1 MAGRILVVDDDES
14 VRAVIGVLLERDH
27 EVVLVPDGRSALR
40 AIEEQDFDVALL
52 DYELPDMKGTEV
64 GFVLRQRSPRV
75 KVIVF
80 SAVQESA
87 DKIDPIWADVV
98 LSKTDVGELPKV
110 VAKVIRWNIDS
121 DVWLMAHPRRW
132 PTPRYLPLRRNGD
145 GAVTGF
151 LRSLG
156 DSTAPVVYLLADW
169 PVPEGYFGRST
180 PHYDYGDFEMLVAD
194 GWRIASPLSSAE
206 LRDRR
211 AGARSTR

>member
-1 MAGRILVVDDDES
+1 MTGRILVVDDDES
-14 VRAVIGVLLERDH
+14 VRAVIGVLLARDND
-27 EVVLVPDGRSALR
+27 VVLVPNGGSALT
-40 AIEEQDFDVALL
+40 AIEEQDFDVAVL

-87 DKIDPIWADVV
+87 GKIDPIWADVF

-110 VAKVIRWNIDS
+110 VEKVIGWNTES
-121 DVWLMAHPRRW
+121 DAWLMAHPRRW
-132 PTPRYLPLRRNGD
+132 PTPRYLPLRRNGN
-145 GAVTGF
+145 GSVTGF

-156 DSTAPVVYLLADW
+156 DSTAPVVYLLSDW

-194 GWRIASPLSSAE
+194 GWRVASSLSSAE

-211 AGARSTR
+211 AGARSAP